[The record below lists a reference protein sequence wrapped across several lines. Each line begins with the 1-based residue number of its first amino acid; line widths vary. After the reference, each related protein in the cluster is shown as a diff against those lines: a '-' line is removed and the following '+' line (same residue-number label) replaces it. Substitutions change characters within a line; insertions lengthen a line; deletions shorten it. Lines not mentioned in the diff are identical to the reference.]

1 MGATSMTREGG
12 GPVRALPRSWKQ
24 RAGLSLLAGVVLAG
38 GWLMWQRIATKP
50 VSTAA
55 SGVAPDWIR
64 PGSASEGPAGNQA
77 WPALKTGLEALP
89 RSLVGTEVDGS
100 VQADAA
106 GHVKLDRSLRNLF
119 DYFLSLVG
127 EEPLARVRDRI
138 VAYLRAHLPATAAAE
153 GVTLLDRYLA
163 YEAARGQQ
171 GQGDARNG
179 SPDVSLST
187 LSQRMAQA
195 KALRQGYFSA
205 AERQAFFGDEE
216 AFDQYTLNKL
226 AVMQDGSLS
235 AVDKAQRLH
244 QLTEGLPAELRTSLT
259 AVDSYEDLSALTAD
273 WKARGGTPEAL
284 HEARVQLVG
293 PEATGRLESLDQQ
306 RAQWAQRVQ
315 SYQGQKARLMA
326 DASLSPLQ
334 REQGLQQLQT
344 SLFNEQE
351 RLRLSAIDGALV
363 HP

>member
-1 MGATSMTREGG
+1 MAATSMTGNG
-12 GPVRALPRSWKQ
+12 AGPVKALPRPWQ
-24 RAGLSLLAGVVLAG
+24 RRASLALLSGVVLAG
-38 GWLMWQRIATKP
+38 GWFAWQRISTKP
-50 VSTAA
+50 VGAQA
-55 SGVAPDWIR
+55 SGPAFSWIKPGAESAGVATD
-64 PGSASEGPAGNQA
+64 QA
-77 WPALKTGLEALP
+77 LPALRTGLEALP
-89 RSLVGTEVDGS
+89 HSLVGTEVDGS
-100 VQADAA
+100 AQADAA
-106 GHVKLDRSLRNLF
+106 GHLKLDRGLRNLF
-119 DYFLSLVG
+119 DYFLSLLG
-127 EEPLARVRDRI
+127 EEPLARVRERI
-138 VAYLRAHLPATAAAE
+138 VAYLRAHLPASAAAE
-153 GVTLLDRYLA
+153 GVNLLDRYLA

-171 GQGDARNG
+171 GQGDARDG

-195 KALRQGYFSA
+195 KVLRQGYFSV

-226 AVMQDGSLS
+226 AVMQDSSLG
-235 AVDKAQRLH
+235 AVDKAQRLQ
-244 QLTEGLPAELRTSLT
+244 QLTQALPAELRTSLT

-293 PEATGRLESLDQQ
+293 PEATGRLEALDQQ

-315 SYQGQKARLMA
+315 SYQGQKARLMT

-334 REQGLQQLQT
+334 REQGVRQLQA

-351 RLRLSAIDGALV
+351 RLRLSAIDGAPV